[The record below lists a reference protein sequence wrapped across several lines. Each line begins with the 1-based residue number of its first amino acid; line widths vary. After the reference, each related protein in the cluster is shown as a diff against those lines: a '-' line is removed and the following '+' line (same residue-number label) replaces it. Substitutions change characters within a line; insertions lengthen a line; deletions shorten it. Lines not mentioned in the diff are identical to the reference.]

1 MLAASYLPLLG
12 SGKPSSVHA
21 ICGVGL
27 PAALHFR
34 DTAGPGCR
42 VCSIK
47 LYSSTGG
54 ASATEGPGSVAL
66 LYLQQKDQDQM
77 PHYIC
82 NRSTRVSCPTIS
94 ATEGPGLVAPLY
106 LQQKDQVQ
114 LPHYICNR
122 RTRVSCPTISAT
134 EGPGSTVHWLTH
146 LSCRRTFSCN
156 SLNNVPTTNTRR
168 G

>member
-1 MLAASYLPLLG
+1 MATVEKEKVFATPRTEPQIAHHPCSDRATLMLAASYLPLLG

-54 ASATEGPGSVAL
+54 ASATEGPGSVA
-66 LYLQQKDQDQM
+66 
-77 PHYIC
+77 
-82 NRSTRVSCPTIS
+82 
-94 ATEGPGLVAPLY
+94 PLY
-106 LQQKDQVQ
+106 LQQKDQGQ
-114 LPHYICNR
+114 LC
-122 RTRVSCPTISAT
+122 TGSLTCPAVAHSAVT
-134 EGPGSTVHWLTH
+134 HSTTFQQLTH
-146 LSCRRTFSCN
+146 D
-156 SLNNVPTTNTRR
+156 VVKPKKPK
-168 G
+168 